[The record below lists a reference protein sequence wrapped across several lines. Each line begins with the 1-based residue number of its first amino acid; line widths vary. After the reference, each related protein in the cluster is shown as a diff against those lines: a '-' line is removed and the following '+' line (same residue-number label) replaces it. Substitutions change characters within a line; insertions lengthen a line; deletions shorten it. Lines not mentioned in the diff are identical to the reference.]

1 MYTVRMRFGTLAGR
15 RLLFVSLSGVR
26 IVDDELRA
34 IGLSLPGFIE
44 RGKTIAALPSLG
56 LLTLAAH
63 TPEHWQIGYREFDAL
78 CPGDAEQL
86 ADEGWTLIAISAL
99 SARILEAYRFA
110 DELRALGM
118 SVVLGG
124 LHVSALPD
132 EAEPHA
138 DAVVVGQGEPAWPDL
153 LRDFEAGAPRRRYEV
168 PRSARVLKRKQRPVP
183 RYDLLQPER
192 YNRIPLMTM
201 RGCPLDC
208 SFCAASRTISDY
220 QIADLDDVARD
231 LTTIGELWHKPFL
244 ELADDNT
251 FASRRRGRELARL
264 LGQSGA
270 RWFTETDISVADD
283 LELLDTLASS
293 GCAQL
298 LIGLESARRSS
309 LMGVDS
315 RGFKWARADRYAES
329 IGRIQSRGISVNGCF
344 VLGFDDDDE
353 SVFVDTFE
361 LVQRLQLAEVQI
373 TLLTP
378 FPGTRL
384 YAELKHQNRLLP
396 SADWSQ
402 CTLFDVTFEPARMS
416 VDTLKTG
423 FRNLMRALYAED
435 EVARRKR
442 VYRQCQKQKRTHQPV

>member
-1 MYTVRMRFGTLAGR
+1 M
-15 RLLFVSLSGVR
+15 FVSLSGVR

-34 IGLSLPGFIE
+34 LGLSLPGFIE

-63 TPEHWQIGYREFDAL
+63 TPERWQIGYREFDAL
-78 CPGDAEQL
+78 RPGDAERL

-110 DELRALGM
+110 DELRALGLR
-118 SVVLGG
+118 VVLGG

-132 EAEPHA
+132 EAEQHA
-138 DAVVVGQGEPAWPDL
+138 DAVVVGQGEPAWAEL
-153 LRDFEAGAPRRRYEV
+153 LRDFEAGTPRRRYEV
-168 PRSARVLKRKQRPVP
+168 PRSARVLGSKQRPVP
-183 RYDLLQPER
+183 RYDLLTPER

-220 QIADLDDVARD
+220 QLAGLDDVARD
-231 LTTIGELWHKPFL
+231 LTTIGKLWHKPFL

-251 FASRRRGRELARL
+251 FASHQRGRQLARL
-264 LGQSGA
+264 LGESGA
-270 RWFTETDISVADD
+270 RWFTETDVSVADD
-283 LELLDTLASS
+283 PALLDTLASS
-293 GCAQL
+293 GCTQL

-315 RGFKWARADRYAES
+315 RGFKWARTARYAES
-329 IGRIQSRGISVNGCF
+329 IERIQSRGISVNGCF

-353 SVFVDTFE
+353 SIFLETFE
-361 LVQRLQLAEVQI
+361 LVQRLNLAEVQI

-384 YAELKHQNRLLP
+384 YAELNRQGRLLR
-396 SADWSQ
+396 SADWSH

-416 VDTLKTG
+416 VDALKTG
-423 FRNLMRALYAED
+423 FRDLMRALYSEN

-442 VYRQCQKQKRTHQPV
+442 VYRQCQKQKRNAQLV

>member
-1 MYTVRMRFGTLAGR
+1 MTGR

-26 IVDDELRA
+26 IVDPELRA
-34 IGLSLPGFIE
+34 LGLSLPGFIE

-63 TPEHWQIGYREFDAL
+63 TPESWQIGYRELDAL
-78 CPGDAEQL
+78 DPGEAERV
-86 ADEGWTLIAISAL
+86 AGEGWTLVALSAL

-110 DELRALGM
+110 DELRELGVA
-118 SVVLGG
+118 VVLGG

-138 DAVVVGQGEPAWPDL
+138 DAVVVGQGEPVWAEL
-153 LRDFEAGAPRRRYEV
+153 LSDFEAGTSRRRYQV
-168 PRSARVLKRKQRPVP
+168 PRSARVLSKPRPVP
-183 RYDLLQPER
+183 RYDLLAPER

-220 QIADLDDVARD
+220 QLAGLDDVARD
-231 LTTIGELWHKPFL
+231 LSAITGLWSRPFL

-283 LELLDTLASS
+283 SELLNTLASS
-293 GCAQL
+293 GCTQL

-315 RGFKWARADRYAES
+315 RGFKWARAERYAES
-329 IGRIQSRGISVNGCF
+329 IARIQSRGISVNGCF

-353 SVFVDTFE
+353 SVFLDTFE
-361 LVQRLQLAEVQI
+361 LVQRLGLTEVQI

-384 YAELKHQNRLLP
+384 YAELNQQNRLLP
-396 SADWSQ
+396 SADWSH
-402 CTLFDVTFEPARMS
+402 CTLFDVTFEPASMS
-416 VDTLKTG
+416 VGALKTG
-423 FRNLMRALYAED
+423 FRDLMRALYAAD

-442 VYRQCQKQKRTHQPV
+442 LYRQCQKQKH

>member
-1 MYTVRMRFGTLAGR
+1 MSLGAIAGR

-26 IVDDELRA
+26 IVDEELRA
-34 IGLSLPGFIE
+34 LGLSLPGFIE

-63 TPEHWQIGYREFDAL
+63 TPERWHIGYREFDAL
-78 CPGDAEQL
+78 HAGDAERV
-86 ADEGWTLIAISAL
+86 ADEGWTLVALSAL
-99 SARILEAYRFA
+99 SARILEAYRLA
-110 DELRALGM
+110 DELRALGVR
-118 SVVLGG
+118 VVLGG

-138 DAVVVGQGEPAWPDL
+138 DAVVVGQGEPVWAEL
-153 LRDFEAGAPRRRYEV
+153 LRDFEAGTPRRRYEV
-168 PRSARVLKRKQRPVP
+168 PRSALVLRSKERPVP
-183 RYDLLQPER
+183 RYDLLTPER

-220 QIADLDDVARD
+220 QLAALDDVARD
-231 LTTIGELWHKPFL
+231 LTTISALWKSPFL

-251 FASRRRGRELARL
+251 FASRARGRELARL

-283 LELLDTLASS
+283 PELLDTLASS

-309 LMGVDS
+309 LKGVDS
-315 RGFKWARADRYAES
+315 RGFKWERAARYAES
-329 IGRIQSRGISVNGCF
+329 IQRIQSRGISVNGCF

-353 SVFVDTFE
+353 SVFPDTFE
-361 LVQRLQLAEVQI
+361 LVRQLDLAEVQI

-384 YAELKHQNRLLP
+384 YAELRRRNRLLRT
-396 SADWSQ
+396 AGWSR

-416 VDTLKTG
+416 VGALRTG
-423 FRNLMRALYAED
+423 FRDLMRALYAD
-435 EVARRKR
+435 AEVARRKR
-442 VYRQCQKQKRTHQPV
+442 VYRRCQKQKRKVQPS